1 MLPPEKRDQYKN
13 LATNVSQPAQSAV
26 QSQTNIVPIDL
37 SGAMPQQSQGGGGG
51 VSAPPS
57 TQKNGPSVPLLPSA
71 NTDNFLVLYS
81 RMVYNI
87 VDG

>member
-1 MLPPEKRDQYKN
+1 
-13 LATNVSQPAQSAV
+13 
-26 QSQTNIVPIDL
+26 
-37 SGAMPQQSQGGGGG
+37 MPQQSQGGGGG

-81 RMVYNI
+81 IMVYNI

>member
-1 MLPPEKRDQYKN
+1 MRQKIAQQVAQPPP
-13 LATNVSQPAQSAV
+13 SQQQQQP
-26 QSQTNIVPIDL
+26 IVMPIDM
-37 SGAMPQQSQGGGGG
+37 SGATQQQTGGGG

-57 TQKNGPSVPLLPSA
+57 TQINGPSVPLLPAA